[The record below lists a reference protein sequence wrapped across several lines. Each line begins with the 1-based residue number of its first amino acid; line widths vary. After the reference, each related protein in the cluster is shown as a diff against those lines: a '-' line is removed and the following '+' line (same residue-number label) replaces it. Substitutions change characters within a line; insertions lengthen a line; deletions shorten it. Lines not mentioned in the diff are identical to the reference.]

1 MSTKADVPDHPGL
14 MAHALIERDA
24 ELLVTDPDRMA
35 MAHEI
40 GGRDHER
47 EAFRQ
52 ADRIL
57 YLNPRTARGDIAH
70 RAVSAAATAERKRA
84 LFENSVS
91 TCCSPL
97 NHGPVSE
104 TKRDAVHSA
113 AKLRTIKF
121 NSGCACTAVQISFTT
136 MGGIR
141 AGAVFPA
148 SHAYSVRHAPMEIIM
163 KTTVSIL
170 FPARDWRLCDPV
182 QEDRAPT
189 KLLPLQ
195 DLFEAVQ

>member
-14 MAHALIERDA
+14 MTHALIERDA
-24 ELLVTDPDRMA
+24 ELLITDPDRMA

-91 TCCSPL
+91 LCCSPL

-136 MGGIR
+136 MGGDTCWRGFPGITRIFR
-141 AGAVFPA
+141 ASCANGDHHEDDRF
-148 SHAYSVRHAPMEIIM
+148 YSVSCTRLAAVRSSSGRSRSN
-163 KTTVSIL
+163 KTLTAARSI
-170 FPARDWRLCDPV
+170 
-182 QEDRAPT
+182 
-189 KLLPLQ
+189 
-195 DLFEAVQ
+195 